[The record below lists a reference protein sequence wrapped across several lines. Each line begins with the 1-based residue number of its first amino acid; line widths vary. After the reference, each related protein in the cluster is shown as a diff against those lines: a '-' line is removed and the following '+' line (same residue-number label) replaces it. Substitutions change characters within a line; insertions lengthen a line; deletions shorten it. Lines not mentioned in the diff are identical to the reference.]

1 MRARKA
7 AILGAALGL
16 AATPLSGWAQVPGAA
31 NPANTSSAPM
41 DISAD
46 NGTFDNAAC
55 ESTWS
60 GAAEVLQGTSRL
72 RAATIHAFFKKK
84 PAAANAPPAAAND
97 SALGMPGGTQ
107 SNCGAT
113 ERIEADGQVFYVTP
127 EQVAR
132 GDHAVYSADSGQ
144 IVMTGDVII
153 VQGKNV
159 IHGDRLTIQVATHQ
173 AQMES
178 AAHGRG
184 VPNRVRAVMFSNQP
198 GGLGLSPAPAAH

>member
-1 MRARKA
+1 MKLLRA
-7 AILGAALGL
+7 AILGAALGAAL
-16 AATPLSGWAQVPGAA
+16 APLGAVAQISGGPS
-31 NPANTSSAPM
+31 TSNGPM

-60 GAAEVLQGTSRL
+60 GAAEVLQGTTRL
-72 RAATIHAFFKKK
+72 RATTIKAFFKKK
-84 PAAANAPPAAAND
+84 PAAANAPPPSQTGAE
-97 SALGMPGGTQ
+97 SALGMPGGAG

-113 ERIEADGQVFYVTP
+113 ERIVADGDVFYVTP

-132 GDHAVYSADSGQ
+132 GDHAIYSADSGQ

-159 IHGDRLTIQVATHQ
+159 IHGNHLVIQVATHQ

-178 AAHGRG
+178 DAHGRG
-184 VPNRVRAVMFSNQP
+184 VPNRVRAVLFSNQP
-198 GGLGLSPAPAAH
+198 GGLGLAPAPAAH

>member
-1 MRARKA
+1 
-7 AILGAALGL
+7 
-16 AATPLSGWAQVPGAA
+16 
-31 NPANTSSAPM
+31 M

-46 NGTFDNAAC
+46 SAVFDNATC
-55 ESTWS
+55 VSTWT
-60 GAAEVLQGTSRL
+60 GAAEVLQGTTRL
-72 RAATIHAFFKKK
+72 RASTIHAFFKKK
-84 PAAANAPPAAAND
+84 PGAANAPPAAASSGD
-97 SALGMPGGTQ
+97 AGLGMPGGTGA
-107 SNCGAT
+107 NCGAT

-144 IVMTGDVII
+144 IVMTGDVIV

-159 IHGDRLTIQVATHQ
+159 IHGDRLVIQVATHQ

-184 VPNRVRAVMFSNQP
+184 TPNRVRAVLFSNQP